1 MKRLITLLILCLL
14 SLEVLSTDQ
23 VRDYLIYN
31 KDTLFF
37 YDSPLEQIDNITGK
51 IEKIRNTQK
60 FSTECWRGFYA
71 EWKLIDSVL
80 YLSKVFSCDN
90 GEIIN
95 KTIEKILNRKF
106 ENGLLRADWVNG
118 YLWCGNGIA
127 SVFQLYFSVYR
138 YEKKLMVEKGKL
150 KDIAFYD
157 FIPCNIANEKS
168 VSEFIIK
175 KLDWATL
182 PPPDE
187 SIIWF
192 DLEINIDTT
201 GKVIGTKVIKSNDE
215 RYSDYIIEILK
226 ELPCWT
232 VYFREGAIYNDKNW
246 ITIEIQK

>member
-1 MKRLITLLILCLL
+1 M
-14 SLEVLSTDQ
+14 
-23 VRDYLIYN
+23 
-31 KDTLFF
+31 
-37 YDSPLEQIDNITGK
+37 
-51 IEKIRNTQK
+51 
-60 FSTECWRGFYA
+60 
-71 EWKLIDSVL
+71 IDSVL

-95 KTIEKILNRKF
+95 KTIEEILNRKF

-118 YLWCGNGIA
+118 YLWCGNGVV
-127 SVFQLYFSVYR
+127 SEFRLYFSVYR
-138 YEKKLMVEKGKL
+138 YEKKILVEKGKL
-150 KDIAFYD
+150 KDIDFYD
-157 FIPCNIANEKS
+157 FIPCNTANEKS
-168 VSEFIIK
+168 VSELVIK
-175 KLDWATL
+175 NLDWATL

-201 GKVIGTKVIKSNDE
+201 GKVIDAKVIKSNDE

-232 VYFREGAIYNDKNW
+232 VYFKEGTIYNDKNW